1 MKLQKSLTSSTL
13 NNLLRNKLI
22 QKLADRGP
30 NYRASMYAGTTVINF
45 LDMFD
50 RDDDDVVIIKVNKD
64 VYDPHLHNYLLICK
78 YKIKQELIKK
88 EFKEKIVLH
97 LESADDLLRISK
109 DTKEYKSTYGY
120 VVRTTITIT
129 TL

>member
-1 MKLQKSLTSSTL
+1 
-13 NNLLRNKLI
+13 
-22 QKLADRGP
+22 
-30 NYRASMYAGTTVINF
+30 MYAGTTVISF

-50 RDDDDVVIIKVNKD
+50 RDDDDIVIIKVNKD
-64 VYDPHLHNYLLICK
+64 VYDPHLHDYLLIHK

-88 EFKEKIVLH
+88 EFKEKIILH
-97 LESADDLLRISK
+97 LGSADDLLRISK

>member
-1 MKLQKSLTSSTL
+1 
-13 NNLLRNKLI
+13 
-22 QKLADRGP
+22 
-30 NYRASMYAGTTVINF
+30 MYAGTTVISF

-50 RDDDDVVIIKVNKD
+50 RDDDDIVIIKVNKD
-64 VYDPHLHNYLLICK
+64 VYDPHLHDYLLVHK

-88 EFKEKIVLH
+88 EFKEKIILH
-97 LESADDLLRISK
+97 LRSADDLLRISE

>member
-1 MKLQKSLTSSTL
+1 
-13 NNLLRNKLI
+13 
-22 QKLADRGP
+22 
-30 NYRASMYAGTTVINF
+30 MYAGTTVKSF

-50 RDDDDVVIIKVNKD
+50 PDEDDIVIIKINKSI
-64 VYDPHLHNYLLICK
+64 YDQHIHDFLIIDK

-88 EFKEKIVLH
+88 EFKEKIVMH
-97 LESADDLLRISK
+97 LGNVDDLLRISA